1 MRSLTEHRPETTH
14 VGGVGSPSELVSADY
29 KNAKLVAIWYR
40 SWPIAFTSWLLLF
53 RVEERIFIFLFF
65 LLNCNLK
72 FSENITQDKLY
83 MNFFYMDIFL
93 NLFWNFYL

>member
-1 MRSLTEHRPETTH
+1 MADRFYQLATII
-14 VGGVGSPSELVSADY
+14 PSRRES
-29 KNAKLVAIWYR
+29 
-40 SWPIAFTSWLLLF
+40 T
-53 RVEERIFIFLFF
+53 RIFIFLFF

-93 NLFWNFYL
+93 NLFWNLYL